1 MGSISNFTKLA
12 PHIKRIAIVG
22 AGMSGLIA
30 AKSLRDEGVFDQ
42 ICIYERNSQAGG
54 TWIYSDSSKTPYPV
68 PSVKPES
75 SEDVDPAEV
84 PESAIYANLN
94 TNLPIDVM
102 CLRDRPFKKS
112 TPVYPPHAAVLEY
125 IQDFE
130 KDENLT
136 DYIRYDT
143 SVINAEY
150 TDNEWKVTS
159 YDINT
164 QQSLTESYDALI
176 VANGHYFKPFIP
188 DIAGL
193 SHYTGNELQK
203 PNGVRI
209 MHSRDYRR
217 PEEFENLNV
226 LVIGNAASARDVS
239 REALAKA
246 SKVYQSIRKSSIP
259 PLEEG
264 DQSDIIVVQAIK
276 EFLYNGD
283 KGIIKCEDGTELSD
297 VDVIVFATGYLFNL
311 PFLSRDLGSQ
321 LITDGQIVHNLY
333 QQLFYINNP
342 TLAFIG
348 IPIRVVPFPLSQVQS
363 KVVARCWSG
372 KAPLP
377 SKKDMEQ
384 WYKLQPEHVRPRD
397 GFVFRSQKEI
407 KYIERLGMW
416 AEGFRPN
423 DNVDDWN
430 SANPVTGK
438 LSHSWKDRRI
448 RALELRKQY
457 IGY

>member
-1 MGSISNFTKLA
+1 MGSISDFTELA
-12 PHIKRIAIVG
+12 PHVKRIAIVG
-22 AGMSGLIA
+22 AGMGGLIA
-30 AKSLRDEGVFDQ
+30 AKSLRDEGVFEK
-42 ICIYERNSQAGG
+42 ISIYERNSQAGG
-54 TWIYSDSSKTPYPV
+54 TWIYTDSSKTPYPV
-68 PSVKPES
+68 PSIKPES
-75 SEDVDPAEV
+75 SEDVDSAEV

-102 CLRDRPFKKS
+102 CLRDRPFKES

-130 KDENLT
+130 RDENLT
-136 DYIRYDT
+136 DFIRFNT

-164 QQSLTESYDALI
+164 QKSSTESYDSLI

-193 SHYTGNELQK
+193 SHFTDIEQRK

-217 PEEFENLNV
+217 PEEFDFMNV

-239 REALAKA
+239 REGLAKA
-246 SKVYQSIRKSSIP
+246 KNVYQSIRKSSVP

-264 DQSDIIVVQAIK
+264 TQSDIIVVPAIK
-276 EFLYNGD
+276 EFLHSGGKAVIRCD
-283 KGIIKCEDGTELSD
+283 DGTELWD
-297 VDVIVFATGYLFNL
+297 VDVVVFATGYLFNL

-333 QQLFYINNP
+333 QHLFYINNP

-348 IPIRVVPFPLSQVQS
+348 LPIRVVPFPLSQVQS

-384 WYKLQPEHVRPRD
+384 WYKLQPEHFRPRD
-397 GFVFRSQKEI
+397 GFVFGSQKEI
-407 KYIERLGMW
+407 KYIEQLGMW
-416 AEGFRPN
+416 AEGSLPN

-430 SANPVTGK
+430 STDPVTGK
-438 LSHSWKDRRI
+438 LSNSWKDRRT

>member
-12 PHIKRIAIVG
+12 PHIKSIAIVG
-22 AGMSGLIA
+22 AGMGGLIA
-30 AKSLRDEGVFDQ
+30 AKSLRDEGVFEK
-42 ICIYERNSQAGG
+42 ISIYERNSQAGG

-68 PSVKPES
+68 PSVTPES
-75 SEDVDPAEV
+75 FKDVDPSEV

-102 CLRDRPFKKS
+102 CLRDRPFKES

-130 KDENLT
+130 RDEKLT
-136 DYIRYDT
+136 DYIRYNT
-143 SVINAEY
+143 SVIDAEY
-150 TDNEWKVTS
+150 TDNEWKVTT
-159 YDINT
+159 YDVKT
-164 QQSLTESYDALI
+164 QKSLTESYDALI

-188 DIAGL
+188 DISGL
-193 SHYTGNELQK
+193 SHFIDVEQQK
-203 PNGVRI
+203 SNGVRI

-217 PEEFENLNV
+217 PEEFENQNV

-239 REALAKA
+239 REGLASA
-246 SKVYQSIRKSSIP
+246 NKVYQSIRKSSIP
-259 PLEEG
+259 PLEE
-264 DQSDIIVVQAIK
+264 DSQSEIIVVQAIS
-276 EFLYNGD
+276 EFSHSDD
-283 KGIIKCEDGTELSD
+283 KGVIKCEDGTELTD
-297 VDVIVFATGYLFNL
+297 VDIVVFATGYLFNL

-333 QQLFYINNP
+333 QHLFYINNP

-372 KAPLP
+372 KSPLP
-377 SKKDMEQ
+377 SKEDMAQ

-397 GFVFRSQKEI
+397 GFVFGSQKEI

-416 AEGFRPN
+416 AEGARPN

-430 SANPVTGK
+430 SPDPVTGK
-438 LSHSWKDRRI
+438 LSDSWKDRRI